1 MKDIE
6 MIEILE
12 LPKELYEIIKKK
24 AYKRGKTVEEV
35 ILDSVYPSLDPED
48 REKIYLKL
56 HENYLRE
63 VGKLYEMG
71 DLPQSGEKRWKAVTA
86 LLNVIAERRGWRH
99 RSHTEYTEI
108 IEKLSGEVGEPLG
121 RLFAS
126 AERLHANFYHNFLT
140 KINFE
145 AHRDDALDLIEKLKK
160 ILNI

>member
-1 MKDIE
+1 MS
-6 MIEILE
+6 EILE
-12 LPKELYEIIKKK
+12 LPKELYEIIKKE
-24 AYKRGKTVEEV
+24 AYKMGKTVEEV

-56 HENYLRE
+56 YENYLRE
-63 VGKLYEMG
+63 VEKLYERE
-71 DLPQSGEKRWKAVTA
+71 DLPQSGEKCWGAVTA
-86 LLNVIAERRGWRH
+86 LLNIIAERRGWRH
-99 RSHTEYTEI
+99 YSHTDYTEI
-108 IEKLSGEVGEPLG
+108 IEKLSNETREPLG